1 MWYAAPVNA
10 QGRLVLQVLLA
21 ALVGCGRARYLAA
34 VDVGERDVG
43 PLDTPATD
51 AALDATLPMG
61 CAWDA
66 PLFDAPSLVLPSV
79 VDPVALSLSADALT
93 LYFGR
98 AGVVYSATRPS
109 LDAPFEAPSRLD
121 EVFDAGFDVDGVV
134 FRRDGLELV
143 MSSGTLGGL
152 GGHDLFR
159 RVRAS
164 RADAWSAPEA
174 LTRLNSVQ
182 NDWDYFLTADGLTLW
197 FQRQTMDPTTG
208 DIFRA
213 SRPALGMPFGLAVTV
228 LGLADPGIQETGPSL
243 PDDGSVVVV
252 SIGPDLNI
260 HYARITGT
268 ASVGSPTPLPELNS
282 PMVEYEVTIRG
293 DGCEILFVSNRGGAM
308 QIYRASRTR

>member
-1 MWYAAPVNA
+1 VNLP
-10 QGRLVLQVLLA
+10 GRLVTQVLLA

-34 VDVGERDVG
+34 EDSGARDVG

-51 AALDATLPMG
+51 TPPDVPRPMG

-66 PLFDAPSLVLPSV
+66 PVFDAPTLVLPSI

-98 AGVVYSATRPS
+98 AGVVFSSTRAS
-109 LDAPFEAPSRLD
+109 LTAPFGTPSRLD

-143 MSSGTLGGL
+143 MSSGSLGGL

-159 RVRAS
+159 RVRSS
-164 RADAWSAPEA
+164 RADSWSAPEA
-174 LTRLNSVQ
+174 LTRLNSAQ

-197 FQRQTMDPTTG
+197 FQRQTMEPSTG
-208 DIFRA
+208 DIYRA
-213 SRPALGMPFGLAVTV
+213 RRGNLSSLF
-228 LGLADPGIQETGPSL
+228 DPGIAVPSLSVPGLQETGPSL
-243 PDDGSVVVV
+243 PDDGSVVVMSV
-252 SIGPDLNI
+252 GPELNI
-260 HYARITGT
+260 HYAPITGT
-268 ASVGSPTPLPELNS
+268 LVGAPTPLPELNS

-293 DGCEILFVSNRGGAM
+293 DGCEIFFVSNRGGSM
-308 QIYRASRTR
+308 QIYGASRTR